1 MVVDMCIN
9 GLGEDLETFIANKN
23 KENLG
28 EYIDDIF
35 VHIVDC
41 LNDSSLK
48 YSYCV
53 KFIRSACAKN
63 LSACLAAA
71 KSLVWVPSEK
81 SYAFR
86 PHSDTVYSF
95 YLLSEVISFCLEDSV
110 ELVDSDIVDVWC
122 RSASYILFTCEGKDL
137 KRGSTVCSKLWNQN
151 RSFLLSVMKHLSSIS
166 PTIINMAVVSE
177 LCTFISHSPVPE
189 FEAEYKDVFPNQLLK
204 SIFEG
209 KQEVTYIPLRR
220 CCSILNV
227 CCDSTSFKVLVLP
240 IINRAILRSP
250 ENQLR
255 IVNSLLEDLSFT
267 LDLCAMDLAQSVV
280 KNLHATSDITR
291 KDAVVMLCTISRK
304 CSEVDT
310 LSSLCKL
317 VRCFSLSVL
326 T

>member
-1 MVVDMCIN
+1 MLLCFSHEEENALRTHGVVVQR
-9 GLGEDLETFIANKN
+9 K
-23 KENLG
+23 NLG

-35 VHIVDC
+35 VHIVNC
-41 LNDSSLK
+41 LNDSSQK

-53 KFIRSACAKN
+53 KFIRLACAKN

-71 KSLVWVPSEK
+71 KSLVWIPSEK

-95 YLLSEVISFCLEDSV
+95 YLLSEVISFCLDDSV
-110 ELVDSDIVDVWC
+110 ELVDSDI
-122 RSASYILFTCEGKDL
+122 
-137 KRGSTVCSKLWNQN
+137 
-151 RSFLLSVMKHLSSIS
+151 
-166 PTIINMAVVSE
+166 
-177 LCTFISHSPVPE
+177 
-189 FEAEYKDVFPNQLLK
+189 
-204 SIFEG
+204 
-209 KQEVTYIPLRR
+209 RR

-240 IINRAILRSP
+240 VINRAILRSP

-291 KDAVVMLCTISRK
+291 KDAVVMLCTVSRK

-317 VRCFSLSVL
+317 VYAQFAGSEGKKASQESRFAAITCFGELSKCGIKQKSNLDRVVTVAINL
-326 T
+326 LLDYLERETYEEIIIYTAKQLAGWIHRLKSSPPDRFFNFIKVIHFLQPLEVYLCYEVSTNL